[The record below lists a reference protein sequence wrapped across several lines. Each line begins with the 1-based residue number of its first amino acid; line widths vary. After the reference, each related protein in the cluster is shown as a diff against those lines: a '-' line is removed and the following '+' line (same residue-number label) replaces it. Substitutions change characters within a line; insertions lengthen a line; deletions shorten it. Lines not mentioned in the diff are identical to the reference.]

1 MGTIV
6 GVVKDFN
13 YNKQN
18 LKVEPLFMSKQPC
31 AWSEV
36 NGRLKGD
43 KLQDGLQQIEVV
55 WVSLFP
61 QRPFE

>member
-1 MGTIV
+1 
-6 GVVKDFN
+6 
-13 YNKQN
+13 
-18 LKVEPLFMSKQPC
+18 
-31 AWSEV
+31 WSEV